1 MSAEYKEYD
10 QQVVEEIN
18 VNDASQI
25 RYWTQ
30 RWDVSERDLRKA
42 VADVGTEVSEI
53 RIALGK

>member
-10 QQVVEEIN
+10 QQVVEEID

>member
-42 VADVGTEVSEI
+42 VADVGAEVSEI